1 MRGTYKSVKEFYAV
15 ENINKQRENEL
26 KERFIDQREKQ
37 RLQFQQRQER
47 YVPAPQ
53 KHAPAPQKH
62 APAPQKQRALV
73 PQQQSA
79 PSQSASE
86 DTLNFEI
93 PNNSVSIE
101 KENSDLN
108 IKLQLNK
115 YTTTA
120 SPKVWGPPMWFTLHN
135 SASKYPINPSS
146 LVRERMKN
154 VIIGIPILLPCE
166 VCKEH
171 ATTYIEKYFE
181 QLDEICSSRD
191 NLFKFFVDFH
201 NKVNERHDKP
211 LMTYEAAYALYNN
224 GNVSV
229 FSYS

>member
-1 MRGTYKSVKEFYAV
+1 
-15 ENINKQRENEL
+15 
-26 KERFIDQREKQ
+26 
-37 RLQFQQRQER
+37 
-47 YVPAPQ
+47 
-53 KHAPAPQKH
+53 
-62 APAPQKQRALV
+62 
-73 PQQQSA
+73 
-79 PSQSASE
+79 
-86 DTLNFEI
+86 
-93 PNNSVSIE
+93 
-101 KENSDLN
+101 
-108 IKLQLNK
+108 
-115 YTTTA
+115 
-120 SPKVWGPPMWFTLHN
+120 MWFTLHN
-135 SASKYPINPSS
+135 SASKYPISPSS

-171 ATTYIEKYFE
+171 ATGYIEKYFE

-224 GNVSV
+224 GSVSV